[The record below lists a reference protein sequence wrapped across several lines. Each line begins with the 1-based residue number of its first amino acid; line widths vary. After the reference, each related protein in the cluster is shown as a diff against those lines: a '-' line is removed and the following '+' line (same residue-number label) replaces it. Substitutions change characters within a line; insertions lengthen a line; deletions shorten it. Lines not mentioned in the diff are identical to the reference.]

1 MDIKVPF
8 LGDGIDSAT
17 IIAVLVSPGDTVDVD
32 DTLAEMETDKA
43 TAPIPSTAAGT
54 VEAIHVKDGDTVWD
68 IAAKY
73 NGISVA
79 DIKSLNRNLD
89 ISKVKKGDRIV
100 ISAH

>member
-1 MDIKVPF
+1 MPAF
-8 LGDGIDSAT
+8 LIADFIHLQDSITNESKITFKQGALN
-17 IIAVLVSPGDTVDVD
+17 ISALNASFYI
-32 DTLAEMETDKA
+32 
-43 TAPIPSTAAGT
+43 
-54 VEAIHVKDGDTVWD
+54 VKDGDTVWD

-79 DIKSLNRNLD
+79 DIKSLNRHLD

>member
-1 MDIKVPF
+1 MPAF
-8 LGDGIDSAT
+8 LIADFIHLQDSIT
-17 IIAVLVSPGDTVDVD
+17 NESKITFQQGTLNISVLNSSFY
-32 DTLAEMETDKA
+32 
-43 TAPIPSTAAGT
+43 I
-54 VEAIHVKDGDTVWD
+54 VKDGDTVWD

-79 DIKSLNRNLD
+79 DIKSLNRHLD